1 MYKIGHLP
9 VLNLNTVGSLAMKK
23 KRNEKNN

>member
-23 KRNEKNN
+23 KEIQKNN